1 MRNLINFI
9 IRIIHWLLFFF
20 FVFLSIL
27 LIVQNNHFQRS
38 KYLAVALEV
47 TGNIYAVSGEVESYL
62 NLRKDNADLLKK
74 IAELQNTVYAYEK
87 QLELLVDTNGTSRIE
102 IDSLHSLI
110 YTFMPA
116 RVVDNSVSG
125 LDNYIMLNKGYDD
138 GIKTDMGVISS
149 TNSVVGIIMSVSPH
163 FCKVIPIL
171 NSKFNLSCMV
181 NGNDNYSGP
190 LVWDGKDSR
199 YSYLQKL
206 PRHAVFETNDTV
218 VTSGYSNVF
227 PKGLPVGVVADFPEQ
242 TNDDYASLRIKLFTN
257 FNTLTNVLVIR
268 NSYQEEQKNLQKN

>member
-1 MRNLINFI
+1 
-9 IRIIHWLLFFF
+9 
-20 FVFLSIL
+20 
-27 LIVQNNHFQRS
+27 VQNNHFQRS